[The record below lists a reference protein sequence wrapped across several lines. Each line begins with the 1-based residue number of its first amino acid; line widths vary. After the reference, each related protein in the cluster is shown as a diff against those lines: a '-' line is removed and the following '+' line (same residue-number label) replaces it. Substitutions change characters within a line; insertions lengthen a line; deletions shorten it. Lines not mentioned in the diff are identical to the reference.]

1 LLAALSSEE
10 RAAVVTRVTEHWG
23 APNLEM
29 EMDNLEA
36 LADLLVTPEL
46 VAHLRTIIE
55 GDEELESLYAARLD
69 ALEHKKRP

>member
-1 LLAALSSEE
+1 
-10 RAAVVTRVTEHWG
+10 
-23 APNLEM
+23 M

-69 ALEHKKRP
+69 ALERSLVRKGSR